1 MNYLKIGFL
10 FFCLAVGY
18 TSCRKP
24 YEPPVDTINSNF
36 LVVEGFINTGADSTI
51 IKLSRTVPIA
61 EKGTLKPELRAQL
74 VIESESNTTYPLREL
89 NGGIYGAAPLNLDP
103 NQKYRLRITTTAGSS
118 YLSDFVESKR
128 SPLIDSIS
136 WVAKNDGVQIYS
148 NTHDD
153 ANKSVYYRWEYE
165 ESWQFTARYSS
176 SLIAEEDGVNFRDPE
191 TQGIY
196 RCWGNSNA
204 STIVLGSSE
213 KLEKDVIHLN
223 PVTFIRSD
231 SEKVMTK
238 YSILVKQYA
247 LTKEAFDFWQAL
259 KKNTES
265 LGSIFDAQPSQ
276 LTGNIKNVDN
286 PAEPVLGYLSA
297 GTVQQKRI
305 FISEREL
312 PNWRTAY
319 PFACDPLDSI
329 FLSDIRPG
337 NTPKRYWEKV
347 LNQIPVEAFY
357 DNENGILLGYLG
369 GSSACTDCTIRGT
382 TKRPEY
388 WQ

>member
-1 MNYLKIGFL
+1 MSYLKIGCL
-10 FFCLAVGY
+10 FFCLAVGF

-24 YEPPVDTINSNF
+24 YEPPVDTFNSNF

-51 IKLSRTVPIA
+51 IKLSRTVPIS

-74 VIESESNTTYPLREL
+74 VIESESNATYPLSEL
-89 NGGIYGAAPLNLDP
+89 KGGTYGAAPLNLDP
-103 NQKYRLRITTTAGSS
+103 SQKYRLRITTTAGST
-118 YLSDFVESKR
+118 YLSDFVESKV

-136 WVAKNDGVQIYS
+136 WAVKDDGVQIYS

-153 ANKSVYYRWEYE
+153 AKKSVYYRWEYE
-165 ESWQFTARYSS
+165 ESWQFTAQYSS

-213 KLEKDVIHLN
+213 KLDKDVIFLN

-247 LTKEAFDFWQAL
+247 LTKEAFDFWQTL

-276 LTGNIKNVDN
+276 LTGNIKNIDN

-312 PNWRTAY
+312 PNWRTSY
-319 PFACDPLDSI
+319 PFACSPLDSVW
-329 FLSDIRPG
+329 LKDIKPG
-337 NTPKRYWEKV
+337 SIPKTYWEKT

-357 DNENGILLGYLG
+357 HAESGALLGYLG

-382 TKRPEY
+382 NKRPEY

>member
-1 MNYLKIGFL
+1 M
-10 FFCLAVGY
+10 
-18 TSCRKP
+18 
-24 YEPPVDTINSNF
+24 
-36 LVVEGFINTGADSTI
+36 VVEGFINTGKDSTI
-51 IKLSRTVPIA
+51 IKLSRTVPIS
-61 EKGTLKPELRAQL
+61 EKGTIKPELKAQL
-74 VIESESNTTYPLREL
+74 VIESENNATYPLNEL
-89 NGGIYGAAPLNLDP
+89 KGGVYGAAPLNLDP

-136 WVAKNDGVQIYS
+136 WAVKNDGVQIYS

-153 ANKSVYYRWEYE
+153 TKKSVYYRWEYE
-165 ESWQFTARYSS
+165 ETWQFTAQYSS
-176 SLIAEEDGVNFRDPE
+176 SIIAEESGMNSRDPE
-191 TQGIY
+191 TQDIY
-196 RCWGNSNA
+196 RCWGKYNA

-223 PVTFIRSD
+223 PVIFIRSD

-247 LTKEAFDFWQAL
+247 LTKEAFDFWQTL

-276 LTGNIKNVDN
+276 LTGNIKNIDN

-297 GTVQQKRI
+297 GTVEQKRI
-305 FISEREL
+305 FISDREL
-312 PNWRTAY
+312 PDWRTAY
-319 PFACDPLDSI
+319 PFSCAPLDSV
-329 FLSDIRPG
+329 FLQDMDPG
-337 NTPKRYWEKV
+337 VSPKLYWEKV
-347 LNQIPVEAFY
+347 INQIPVEGFY
-357 DNENGILLGYLG
+357 HPENGGLLGYLG
-369 GSSACTDCTIRGT
+369 ASSACADCTIRGT
-382 TKRPEY
+382 NKRPEY